1 MSLLRSRP
9 AGLFALC
16 TLAVS
21 AWCTPAGATDAP
33 APAGT
38 TPAVARTYYESL
50 DMASPEASAKRFVQ
64 AWVAQDFMAVHLLL
78 SPQGEW
84 DASRAIDEYTPQRLV
99 PGFDESDHKMSP
111 VYQRPAQGAEASHDD
126 AAPISEVDFDP
137 TRRFDALML
146 GAAQRGKLPFILTS
160 ETQVEVG
167 KADDTQATVTL
178 KTPKAETL
186 TMSLLRQPSGRWK
199 VDQVRWPGTSIAA
212 HPWDGESGQAQG
224 ASSLKPAEA
233 PAGTPRTFYDALDMS
248 TPDTTVRA
256 FMDAWSHGDYFAT
269 YHLLSPGAE
278 WDAMGAIEGLR
289 MEQLIPGF
297 RLHDL
302 DMSPLLRGTE
312 RSREE
317 IARGVAPINE
327 YNFDNA
333 RQFDTL
339 LVGAAVLKKLP
350 FAITA
355 ATQAEPAKIDGN
367 QATTVLRTPDAPA
380 LSVALVKLPSER
392 WKVQQIQWEG
402 SSDTLR
408 PWGAPV
414 DR

>member
-9 AGLFALC
+9 AGLLALF
-16 TLAVS
+16 TLAV
-21 AWCTPAGATDAP
+21 ATWFAPAGATGAP
-33 APAGT
+33 APTGT
-38 TPAVARTYYESL
+38 TPPVARTYYESL
-50 DMASPEASAKRFVQ
+50 DMSSPQASATRFVQ

-84 DASRAIDEYTPQRLV
+84 DASRAIDDYTPQRLV
-99 PGFDESDHKMSP
+99 PGFDESDHKVSP

-146 GAAQRGKLPFILTS
+146 GAAQRGKLPFVLTS
-160 ETQVEVG
+160 ETLVEVG

-199 VDQVRWPGTSIAA
+199 VDQVRWPGASIAA

-224 ASSLKPAEA
+224 ASSLKPAAA

-248 TPDTTVRA
+248 SPDTTVQA
-256 FMDAWSHGDYFAT
+256 FIHAWSHGDYFAS

-278 WDAMGAIEGLR
+278 WDAMAAIGALR

-297 RLHDL
+297 TLNDL
-302 DMSPLLRGTE
+302 DLSPLAKKTE
-312 RSREE
+312 RSRED
-317 IARGVAPINE
+317 IARGVAPTNE

-355 ATQAEPAKIDGN
+355 ATQAEPAKVDGN
-367 QATTVLRTPDAPA
+367 RATTVLRTPDAPD
-380 LSVALVKLPSER
+380 LSVALVKLPSDR
-392 WKVQQIQWEG
+392 WKVERIRWAG
-402 SSDTLR
+402 SSDRLR
-408 PWGAPV
+408 PWGATAS
-414 DR
+414 R